1 MLHIDIKS
9 YDDHFDTFAVSIQ
22 DHSSESVFE
31 SLIPAVMLPYIAPQL
46 VSELEDLPYD
56 CVGKSFDLHLPKQL
70 FTSN

>member
-1 MLHIDIKS
+1 MLNIYIRS
-9 YDDHFDTFAVSIQ
+9 YDDRFDTFAVSIQ
-22 DHSSESVFE
+22 DHLNDSVLE
-31 SLIPAVMLPYIAPQL
+31 SLIPAAMLPYIAPQL